1 MGGLRR
7 KLRKKRQ
14 EDFERGGGN
23 VTREKEDRGC
33 ILGSQFLLFALF

>member
-14 EDFERGGGN
+14 EDFERGGGDL
-23 VTREKEDRGC
+23 TGRKKDRSS
-33 ILGSQFLLFALF
+33 ILGS